1 MRGEQ
6 YLTKPEQ
13 FKLVFDK
20 GTSLAEKS
28 LVVRCLS
35 NGLNITRFGFS
46 VSSRVGGAVVRNRV
60 KRRLREIARKAPMK
74 SGWDIVVIARPTA
87 AGADFKALDQM
98 LARLL
103 TRAHVLGINRDAE
116 AVK

>member
-6 YLTKPEQ
+6 YLKKPEQ

-20 GTSLAEKS
+20 GTSLAERS
-28 LVVRCLS
+28 LVVKCLS

-46 VSSRVGGAVVRNRV
+46 VSSRVGGAVVRNSL
-60 KRRLREIARKAPMK
+60 KRRLREIVRKATLK

-87 AGADFKALDQM
+87 AQTDFKTLDQM
-98 LARLL
+98 LSRLL
-103 TRAHVLGINRDAE
+103 ARAHVLGINRDAE
-116 AVK
+116 AVQ